1 MSRRFRG
8 VSGSRLGLSILFLSA
23 LVLAGCSTEPSD
35 DPMTDPEGTMTASD
49 NRQGSEAAGIDVA
62 GGFTQSEQIE
72 ELDAV
77 VMVMQQHFGQDVAQA
92 DEEPWDAQVFES
104 EVSPR
109 SCNAEEYRYRVDF
122 EIPQDADPQELFSE
136 AADIAAELGLEPNE
150 NNGDG
155 SGEGEEMFF
164 GAGSSQGRMFV
175 ITTQGSSPSGFYQ
188 TRCSDDQTIQE
199 TVSRFDAEF
208 REERREEHAPPS
220 YLPGQ

>member
-8 VSGSRLGLSILFLSA
+8 VSGARLGISVLLLPV
-23 LVLAGCSTEPSD
+23 LVLTGCSTEPSD
-35 DPMTDPEGTMTASD
+35 DPMTDPQGTEAASD
-49 NRQGSEAAGIDVA
+49 SDQGSEAAGIDVA

-77 VMVMQQHFGQDVAQA
+77 VMVMQQHFGQDVAQVN
-92 DEEPWDAQVFES
+92 DEPWDAQVFES
-104 EVSPR
+104 EVSPS

-122 EIPQDADPQELFSE
+122 ELPQDADPQELFSE
-136 AADIAAELGLEPNE
+136 AADIAAELGLEPNA

-155 SGEGEEMFF
+155 SGEGEEMVF

-175 ITTQGSSPSGFYQ
+175 ITTEGDGPNGGYQ

>member
-1 MSRRFRG
+1 MSRQLRG
-8 VSGSRLGLSILFLSA
+8 VSGSRLGMSILLLSA

-104 EVSPR
+104 EVRPR

-188 TRCSDDQTIQE
+188 TRCSDDQTIQDVRE
-199 TVSRFDAEF
+199 RFAEQF
-208 REERREEHAPPS
+208 REERRKQDAPPS
-220 YLPGQ
+220 DLPGQ

>member
-1 MSRRFRG
+1 MSRQLRG
-8 VSGSRLGLSILFLSA
+8 ASGSRLGLSILFLPV
-23 LVLAGCSTEPSD
+23 LVLTGCSTETSD
-35 DPMTDPEGTMTASD
+35 DPMTDPQGTMTASD

-77 VMVMQQHFGQDVAQA
+77 VMVMQQHFGQDVAQVN
-92 DEEPWDAQVFES
+92 DEPWDAQVFES
-104 EVSPR
+104 EVRPR

-122 EIPQDADPQELFSE
+122 ELPQDADPQELFSE

-155 SGEGEEMFF
+155 SGEGEEMVF

-175 ITTQGSSPSGFYQ
+175 ITTEGDGPNGGYQ

-199 TVSRFDAEF
+199 VRERFAEQF
-208 REERREEHAPPS
+208 REERRKQDAPPS
-220 YLPGQ
+220 DLPGQ